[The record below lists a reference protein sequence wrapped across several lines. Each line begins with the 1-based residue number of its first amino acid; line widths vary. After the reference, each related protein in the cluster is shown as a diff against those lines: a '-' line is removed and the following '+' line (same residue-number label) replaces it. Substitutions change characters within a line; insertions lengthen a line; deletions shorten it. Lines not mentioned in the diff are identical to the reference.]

1 MVTRRHPTLTR
12 YAAPIAFLAAV
23 TVAVLI
29 VREGL
34 SEGSD
39 ATSPS
44 VTAVDTVE
52 TTPATTTQTG
62 PAGKAQFYEIKA
74 GDTLET
80 VAVEFDTTVEA
91 LLSSTPTSIR
101 WRSGSASASA

>member
-34 SEGSD
+34 SEGSSGT
-39 ATSPS
+39 APR

-52 TTPATTTQTG
+52 TSPVTTRR
-62 PAGKAQFYEIKA
+62 AGRQPRDYEIRA

-80 VAVEFDTTVEA
+80 VAAKF
-91 LLSSTPTSIR
+91 
-101 WRSGSASASA
+101 